1 MSEPQIIEAT
11 LPLSMNEIKSFYAE
25 KDNTKF
31 VVDYDK
37 SSLKGKGFLFYVAN
51 LDLPVHIK
59 FNGAT
64 ETADIFGLIHDYMSI
79 STICNIDTLHLT
91 VAQVLLEH
99 RGVTTSDI
107 IENPILTADQARQ
120 FAEQHPTLIETW
132 TMFLDSLV
140 VFMLSVIYQ
149 PDFDKSKYEVVNDP
163 TLIGNNVVNL
173 FKIPSFLELY
183 YSTGINKSNLQY
195 FEYQFEQYCFGGKNL
210 FYHFTQNK
218 DSWLLTATIM
228 SLLLSK
234 GRELSAASD

>member
-11 LPLSMNEIKSFYAE
+11 LPLSMNEIKSYFAE

-59 FNGAT
+59 CNAT
-64 ETADIFGLIHDYMSI
+64 ETADIFELIHDYMSI
-79 STICNIDTLHLT
+79 SNICNIDTLHLT

-107 IENPILTADQARQ
+107 IKNPILTADQARQ

-132 TMFLDSLV
+132 ATFLDSLI
-140 VFMLSVIYQ
+140 VFVLYAIYQ
-149 PDFDKSKYEVVNDP
+149 SDFDKSKYEVVNDP

-183 YSTGINKSNLQY
+183 YSEGINKSNLRY

-210 FYHFTQNK
+210 FYHFSQNK

-228 SLLLSK
+228 SLLMSK
-234 GRELSAASD
+234 GKKLSAASD